1 MIPIDDLNIW
11 FILFFIWGFPL
22 GFYRSS
28 FRKKVYQTDSW
39 MINIKPL
46 FVKELIGLFGNLFPD
61 DKNYIKVRNFYR
73 FYLLIYLIL
82 FIFYMFLGNN

>member
-1 MIPIDDLNIW
+1 MIPIEDFNIW

-73 FYLLIYLIL
+73 FYLLVYLIL
-82 FIFYMFLGNN
+82 FIFYMFFGKN